1 MLPEPECRMGYTT
14 SQLYSHLDEDEFDAL
29 MHWMRGQ
36 TMAICDRVRYTREL
50 EMYEPSGCTHETD
63 TVLYTHDVRRFL
75 ARERE
80 IYD

>member
-14 SQLYSHLDEDEFDAL
+14 SQLYAHLGEDEFDAL

-75 ARERE
+75 AGERE